1 MKEINEDELGFVARH
16 YVDDALNTD
25 RAWQRF
31 RQLTAADTTP
41 SRRRLSPAMRRI
53 AASVS
58 IALIVGASVACGVW
72 YASGW
77 NAAEAP
83 TEGAAANAP
92 LPYRYVQPK
101 DEGVVLKYDN
111 APIDDVLS
119 ELEAHYGR
127 RLTLQTA
134 AEDRYISGEIE
145 ASTLEEI
152 IEILEETLD
161 IKIEM
166 K

>member
-1 MKEINEDELGFVARH
+1 
-16 YVDDALNTD
+16 
-25 RAWQRF
+25 
-31 RQLTAADTTP
+31 
-41 SRRRLSPAMRRI
+41 MRRI

-83 TEGAAANAP
+83 TEGATANAP

-111 APIDDVLS
+111 APINDVLS

-127 RLTLQTA
+127 RLTLQTV
-134 AEDRYISGEIE
+134 AEDRCISGEIE